1 MPVTLA
7 IPLDLGG
14 PELDVRLGNRSMLR
28 ATVPEASVNK
38 DGHVGA
44 AEREVRSSRK
54 ACTVCQS
61 VPQSCSVKRMP
72 KVQLGSRS
80 GSSNPSH

>member
-54 ACTVCQS
+54 
-61 VPQSCSVKRMP
+61 VKRMP